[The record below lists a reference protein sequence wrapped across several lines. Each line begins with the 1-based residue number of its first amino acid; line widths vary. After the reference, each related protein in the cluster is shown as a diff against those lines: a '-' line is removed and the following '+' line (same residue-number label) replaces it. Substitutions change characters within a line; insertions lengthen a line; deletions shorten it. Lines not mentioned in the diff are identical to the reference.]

1 MSNPLGPAAFFALE
15 AGECLDRLDRIFAT
29 PQGPAPEELIRTA
42 RALRGSAL
50 MANQPQLAR
59 TAAGFE
65 SLGRALRDKK
75 RTWDAATR
83 EQAGQAIEE
92 YRLLVRRVPEWQ
104 ETDAA
109 RAARVA
115 AFLESLA
122 GQGPLEAARLRTAP
136 PGELQTGVRAFVAR
150 EGALIASALDRA
162 ARAYRAEPEDREP
175 LYMVLR
181 RMQSLQG
188 LAELPDF
195 PPLPEILDGIELAVG
210 DLTRVHAAPP
220 GVDAVLEAGAAA
232 LSRVARDIAERGVPD
247 PDAEEPRR
255 FTERLLEAFAVER
268 DVVPI
273 ETLYAAGDPA
283 PMERSA
289 SAPRFAPPSPPGS
302 LELVSLGEHLNQT
315 AGLLEHARSDTEL
328 DLRLYRL
335 IGTLR
340 AAGAPHTDP
349 IGAAQ
354 AVLARSARE
363 AVAAGTVR
371 SCRGDFAGILRDT
384 GEMLRSGGAS
394 PDRMYLSR
402 RILDV
407 AHRIDLLR
415 TESAPT
421 PAGAPATPPEA
432 VRPAAAPPPVAPAA
446 PVSEPASDEIVPIES
461 LELTGT
467 RPARSP
473 LEAGLSGYQ
482 RRMSE
487 QGLGEA
493 SLDALGTPSAAMPT
507 ALPAALPVAS
517 PSRPPEDAV
526 VSIESLCYSGRGA
539 LQRAA
544 ELRAQIGARL
554 ASGDMETARPLVQ
567 ELLDLV
573 PLALGDAE

>member
-15 AGECLDRLDRIFAT
+15 AGECLDRLDRIFST
-29 PQGPAPEELIRTA
+29 PQGPAPEEIVRTA

-59 TAAGFE
+59 AAGGFE
-65 SLGRALRDKK
+65 SLGRVLRDGK
-75 RTWDAATR
+75 RAWDAATR
-83 EQAGQAIEE
+83 EQAAQAIEE

-104 ETDAA
+104 ETDGA

-122 GQGPLEAARLRTAP
+122 GQGPVEAARLRSAP
-136 PGELQTGVRAFVAR
+136 PGDLQTGVRAFVAR

-162 ARAYRAEPEDREP
+162 ARAHRVQPDDREP

-220 GVDAVLEAGAAA
+220 AVDAVLEAGAAA
-232 LSRVARDIAERGVPD
+232 LSRVARDIADRGL
-247 PDAEEPRR
+247 PDAQADEPRR
-255 FTERLLEAFAVER
+255 FTERLLEAFAIER

-273 ETLYAAGDPA
+273 ETLYAAGDA
-283 PMERSA
+283 SPMERSA
-289 SAPRFAPPSPPGS
+289 STPRFAPPSPPGS
-302 LELVSLGEHLNQT
+302 LELVSLGEHLAQT

-349 IGAAQ
+349 IGAAH

-363 AVAAGTVR
+363 AVAAGAVR
-371 SCRGDFAGILRDT
+371 SRRVEFAAILRAAGD
-384 GEMLRSGGAS
+384 MLRTGGAS

-407 AHRIDLLR
+407 AHQIDLLR
-415 TESAPT
+415 AEPEPKPPAIAT
-421 PAGAPATPPEA
+421 PAPGGA
-432 VRPAAAPPPVAPAA
+432 
-446 PVSEPASDEIVPIES
+446 VSEPDDEAIVPIES
-461 LELTGT
+461 LELPGT
-467 RPARSP
+467 RPSRSP

-482 RRMSE
+482 RRVKE
-487 QGLGEA
+487 QGLGDA
-493 SLDALGTPSAAMPT
+493 SLDALATPSAA
-507 ALPAALPVAS
+507 LP
-517 PSRPPEDAV
+517 DADPDADLV
-526 VSIESLCYSGRGA
+526 VGIKSLCYSGRGA
-539 LQRAA
+539 LRRAA
-544 ELRAQIGARL
+544 ELRAQIAGQIAG
-554 ASGDMETARPLVQ
+554 GDMETARPLVQ

-573 PLALGDAE
+573 PLALDDAP

>member
-1 MSNPLGPAAFFALE
+1 MSNSLGPAAFFALE
-15 AGECLDRLDRIFAT
+15 AGECLDRLDKVFNS
-29 PQGPAPEELIRTA
+29 PQGPAPEEIIRTA

-59 TAAGFE
+59 VAGGFE
-65 SLGRALRDKK
+65 ALGRVLRDKK
-75 RTWDAATR
+75 RTWDSATR
-83 EQAGQAIEE
+83 EQAAQAIEE

-104 ETDAA
+104 EADAA
-109 RAARVA
+109 RAARIA

-162 ARAYRAEPEDREP
+162 ARAYRAEPDDREP

-210 DLTRVHAAPP
+210 DLTRVYAAPP
-220 GVDAVLEAGAAA
+220 GVDAVLEAGAGA
-232 LSRVARDIAERGVPD
+232 LSRVARDIAERGLPD
-247 PDAEEPRR
+247 PEAEEPRR

-273 ETLYAAGDPA
+273 ETLYAAGDTP
-283 PMERSA
+283 PMERS
-289 SAPRFAPPSPPGS
+289 SSVPRFAPPSPPGS

-315 AGLLEHARSDTEL
+315 AGLLEQARSDTEL

-349 IGAAQ
+349 IGAAH

-363 AVAAGTVR
+363 AVAAGVVR
-371 SCRGDFAGILRDT
+371 NRRGEFAAILRDA
-384 GEMLRSGGAS
+384 GELLRTGGAS

-402 RILDV
+402 RILDL

-415 TESAPT
+415 GGPTAAPALPEAPT
-421 PAGAPATPPEA
+421 PAEVTDDI
-432 VRPAAAPPPVAPAA
+432 VA
-446 PVSEPASDEIVPIES
+446 IES
-461 LELTGT
+461 LEVAGAG
-467 RPARSP
+467 PARSP

-482 RRMSE
+482 RRLSE
-487 QGLGEA
+487 LGPGNA
-493 SLDALGTPSAAMPT
+493 SLDELATPSPE
-507 ALPAALPVAS
+507 LPATS
-517 PSRPPEDAV
+517 DSTV
-526 VSIESLCYSGRGA
+526 VPIQSLCYSGRAA

-544 ELRAQIGARL
+544 ELRAQIGTRL

>member
-15 AGECLDRLDRIFAT
+15 AGECLDRLDKIFAT
-29 PQGPAPEELIRTA
+29 PQGPPPEEIIRTA

-50 MANQPQLAR
+50 MANLPQLAR
-59 TAAGFE
+59 AAGGFE
-65 SLGRALRDKK
+65 ALGRVLRDRK
-75 RTWDAATR
+75 RAWDPATR
-83 EQAGQAIEE
+83 DQASQAIEE
-92 YRLLVRRVPEWQ
+92 FRLLVRRVPEWQ

-109 RAARVA
+109 RAARVTTY
-115 AFLESLA
+115 LESLA
-122 GQGPLEAARLRTAP
+122 GQGPVEAARLRSAP

-162 ARAYRAEPEDREP
+162 ARAFRAEPDDREP
-175 LYMVLR
+175 LYLVLR

-220 GVDAVLEAGAAA
+220 NVDAVLEAGAAA
-232 LSRVARDIAERGVPD
+232 LSRVARDIADRGVPD
-247 PDAEEPRR
+247 ADAEEPRR

-273 ETLYAAGDPA
+273 ETLYAAGESV

-315 AGLLEHARSDTEL
+315 AGLLEQARSDTEF

-349 IGAAQ
+349 IGAAH
-354 AVLARSARE
+354 AVLARAARE

-371 SCRGDFAGILRDT
+371 TRRTEFAGVLRDT
-384 GEMLRSGGAS
+384 GEMLRTGGAS

-415 TESAPT
+415 AEPAPKPEDAGPP
-421 PAGAPATPPEA
+421 PAARPAE
-432 VRPAAAPPPVAPAA
+432 PAAASTRTEDDV
-446 PVSEPASDEIVPIES
+446 VPIES
-461 LELTGT
+461 LEPAGA
-467 RPARSP
+467 RPARSV
-473 LEAGLSGYQ
+473 LEAGLSDYQ
-482 RRMSE
+482 HRMKQE
-487 QGLGEA
+487 GLGEA
-493 SLDALGTPSAAMPT
+493 SL
-507 ALPAALPVAS
+507 AALSSDP
-517 PSRPPEDAV
+517 V
-526 VSIESLCYSGRGA
+526 VSIESLCYSGRRA
-539 LQRAA
+539 LERAA
-544 ELRAQIGARL
+544 ELRALIGARL

-573 PLALGDAE
+573 PLALADAE